1 MRILVSL
8 SDKTGIVNFIKK
20 LIIRYPELEIISTSG
35 TSKFLKENNINVI
48 EVNEFTSSPEILD
61 GRVKTLHSK
70 IFGGILFKRNSS
82 NHVKEIKKHNIKNI
96 DMVICNLYP
105 FEKIID
111 SDKYNHNDA
120 IENIDIGG
128 ASILRAAA
136 KNYLD
141 ILVVTD
147 ISDYDFIADC
157 IIKNKINENIKKD
170 LASKVFK
177 LLSNYDKKI
186 SNYLAHNNEF
196 ELPQN
201 LITEEL
207 RYGENP
213 HQLGFLHKN
222 NQVHG
227 IANSIILSG
236 KKMSYNNYL
245 DADVAFL
252 AANNFEKNCVA
263 IVKHSNVCGLSVRDE
278 QINAFK
284 EALLGDPV
292 SAYGGI
298 LALNAEVKENTANEI
313 IKNFFEIIIAPKYDK
328 YALDILKS
336 KKNLRIVKSK
346 FKISKDFFLRSLSGG
361 FLSQSQNINEDY
373 ELNIVSEKK
382 PDNQQ
387 LEDLKFAWNLS
398 SFIKSNSILLV
409 KNKTLLGMGA
419 GQPNR
424 VMSVK
429 IAGEVAGKNSNGS
442 VLASDAFFPFTDSII
457 KADELGVKCIIQP
470 GGSIND
476 NDVIKEANK
485 RKIAMIFTN
494 QRRFTH

>member
-8 SDKTGIVNFIKK
+8 SNKDGIVNFLNK
-20 LIIRYPELEIISTSG
+20 LIIHYPELEIISTSG
-35 TSKFLKENNINVI
+35 TSKYLKENNFNVV
-48 EVNEFTSSPEILD
+48 EVDEFTSFPEILE
-61 GRVKTLHSK
+61 GRVKTLHPK

-82 NHVKEIKKHNIKNI
+82 KHIKEIKKHNIKNI
-96 DMVICNLYP
+96 DIVICNLYP

-111 SDKYNHNDA
+111 SDNYNHHEA

-141 ILVVTD
+141 ILVMTD

-157 IIKNKINENIKKD
+157 IIKNKINESIKKD

-177 LLSNYDKKI
+177 LLSNYDREI
-186 SNYLAHNNEF
+186 SNYLGDYNEF
-196 ELPQN
+196 QLPQN
-201 LITEEL
+201 FITEEL

-213 HQLGFLHKN
+213 HQVGFLHKN
-222 NQVHG
+222 NQVNG

-245 DADVAFL
+245 DADTAFL
-252 AANNFEKNCVA
+252 AVNNFEKNCAA
-263 IVKHSNVCGLSVRDE
+263 IVKHSNVCGLSVRDK
-278 QINAFK
+278 QIDAFK
-284 EALLGDPV
+284 EAIQGDPV

-298 LALNAEVKENTANEI
+298 LGLNSDVKENVAKEI
-313 IKNFFEIIIAPKYDK
+313 VKNFFEIIIAPKYDK
-328 YALDILKS
+328 DALNILKS
-336 KKNLRIVKSK
+336 KKNLRIIESS
-346 FKISKDFFLRSLSGG
+346 FKIPHNYSLRSISGG
-361 FLSQSQNINEDY
+361 YLAQSQNINEDY

-382 PDNQQ
+382 PNNQQ
-387 LEDLKFAWNLS
+387 LDDLKFAWNLC

-429 IAGEVAGKNSNGS
+429 IAGEVAGKKSFDS

-457 KADELGVKCIIQP
+457 KAEELGVKCIIQP

-476 NDVIKEANK
+476 LDVIEEANK
-485 RKIAMIFTN
+485 RGMVMIFTN

>member
-8 SDKTGIVNFIKK
+8 SDKTGIVDFINK
-20 LIIRYPELEIISTSG
+20 LIIHYPELEIISTSG
-35 TSKFLKENNINVI
+35 TSKYLKENNFNII
-48 EVNEFTSSPEILD
+48 EVDEFTSFPEILD
-61 GRVKTLHSK
+61 GRVKTLHPK
-70 IFGGILFKRNSS
+70 IFGGILFKRNSL
-82 NHVKEIKKHNIKNI
+82 NHIKEIKKHNIKNI

-105 FEKIID
+105 FEKIVE
-111 SDKYNHNDA
+111 SGKYNHYEA

-141 ILVVTD
+141 MLVITD

-157 IIKNKINENIKKD
+157 IIKNKIDESIKKD
-170 LASKVFK
+170 MASKVFK
-177 LLSNYDKKI
+177 LLSRYDNKI
-186 SNYLAHNNEF
+186 SNYLGNDNEF
-196 ELPQN
+196 EFPQN
-201 LITEEL
+201 LISEKL

-213 HQLGFLHKN
+213 HQAGFLHKN
-222 NQVHG
+222 NQFYG
-227 IANSIILSG
+227 TANSSILSG

-245 DADVAFL
+245 DADAAFL

-263 IVKHSNVCGLSVRDE
+263 IVKHSNVCGLSVKDE

-284 EALLGDPV
+284 EALKGDPV

-298 LALNAEVKENTANEI
+298 LGLNTEVKDNVAKEI
-313 IKNFFEIIIAPKYDK
+313 IKNFFEIIIAPKYDED
-328 YALDILKS
+328 ALNTLKS
-336 KKNLRIVKSK
+336 KKNLRIIQSN
-346 FKISKDFFLRSLSGG
+346 FKNPKDYSLRSISGG
-361 FLSQSQNINEDY
+361 FLSQSQNINDDY

-424 VMSVK
+424 IMSVK
-429 IAGEVAGKNSNGS
+429 IAGEIAGQKSNGS
-442 VLASDAFFPFTDSII
+442 VLASDAFFPFIDSVI

-476 NDVIKEANK
+476 NDVINEAN
-485 RKIAMIFTN
+485 RREIVMIFTN